1 MEGEKIIKKTV
12 PNEPI
17 VRKKSNKPITEEI
30 IINSGEEQIKQSNKD
45 ETKLRGARNR
55 IKRNQP
61 FTMNAFDGTS
71 KSEKTETKPDGTI
84 VRTIIEIN
92 GNQKKTTVITTKG
105 GSTRTNT
112 KIETISG
119 GSSNSKKGD
128 GFGFGRM
135 DSDFDSGFDSF
146 NKMWEKQVN
155 QMNNFYN
162 NFGNFGNQKGYHYE
176 YSSGSKGNKKNKTNQ
191 KEEEWDFDFNQ
202 NKKKTNIKDYGWADN
217 DNDNDNNNTNNKN
230 DDWDYGWGTDNTSN
244 KKNEKTKKNDDWDY
258 GWGTDDN
265 NKNKIEIENKT
276 PSITGSEFQKSALD
290 AHNKYRAKH
299 HVGKL
304 VLNQE
309 LCDIAQKYAEQLART
324 GNFAHSNGSFHG
336 DNMGEN
342 LFACYGMKITGKM
355 MTDDW
360 YNEVQQYN
368 FSRPGFTSGTGHF
381 TQVVWKGSKQV
392 GFGYAQARDGYYYG
406 VANYYPAGNFI
417 GEFEDNVFEA

>member
-1 MEGEKIIKKTV
+1 MQGKIIKKTV

-17 VRKKSNKPITEEI
+17 VRKKPEKPITDEI
-30 IINSGEEQIKQSNKD
+30 IINSGEEQIKDSN
-45 ETKLRGARNR
+45 EEEPKLRGTRKR

-61 FTMNAFDGTS
+61 FTMNAYDGSS
-71 KSEKTETKPDGTI
+71 KSEKTETKPDGSI

-105 GSTRTNT
+105 GSTKTNT
-112 KIETISG
+112 KIETVSS
-119 GSSNSKKGD
+119 GSSNNKGD

-135 DSDFDSGFDSF
+135 DSDFDTGFDSF

-155 QMNNFYN
+155 KMNDFYN

-176 YSSGSKGNKKNKTNQ
+176 YSSSSNNKGNQNNNNKKQIKW
-191 KEEEWDFDFNQ
+191 EYDFGDDNI
-202 NKKKTNIKDYGWADN
+202 NKKKTNIQDYGWGDDN
-217 DNDNDNNNTNNKN
+217 DDDNKKNDKKNKKN

-244 KKNEKTKKNDDWDY
+244 KKNDNTKKNDNWDY
-258 GWGTDDN
+258 GWGTDN
-265 NKNKIEIENKT
+265 TTTNKT
-276 PSITGSEFQKSALD
+276 ESISGTEFQNSALE
-290 AHNKYRAKH
+290 AHNNYRAKH

-304 VLNQE
+304 VLNKE
-309 LCDIAQKYAEQLART
+309 LCDIAQSYAEELART

-342 LFACYGMKITGKM
+342 LFACYGMKISGKM

-360 YNEVQQYN
+360 YNEVKQYN
-368 FSRPGFTSGTGHF
+368 FNNPGYISGTGHF
-381 TQVVWKGSKQV
+381 TQIVWKGSKQV

>member
-1 MEGEKIIKKTV
+1 MQGKVIKKTV

-17 VRKKSNKPITEEI
+17 VRKKPKEEPINNEI
-30 IINSGEEQIKQSNKD
+30 IINSGEDSIRQSNN
-45 ETKLRGARNR
+45 EEPKLKGARNR

-61 FTMNAFDGTS
+61 FTMNVFDGSS

-105 GSTRTNT
+105 GCTKTNT
-112 KIETISG
+112 RIETVSG
-119 GSSNSKKGD
+119 GSSSNNKGND

-135 DSDFDSGFDSF
+135 DSDFDSGFGNFD
-146 NKMWEKQVN
+146 KMWEKQVN

-162 NFGNFGNQKGYHYE
+162 NFANFGNQKGYHYE
-176 YSSGSKGNKKNKTNQ
+176 YSSSSKGNKNDNKN
-191 KEEEWDFDFNQ
+191 
-202 NKKKTNIKDYGWADN
+202 NKKKIEWEYDYG
-217 DNDNDNNNTNNKN
+217 DNNNKKNTSNKN
-230 DDWDYGWGTDNTSN
+230 DDWDYGWGTDNKN
-244 KKNEKTKKNDDWDY
+244 EKKTEKTKKYDDWDY
-258 GWGTDDN
+258 GWGTDSNTNKKNNTDDN
-265 NKNKIEIENKT
+265 YSQPISGT
-276 PSITGSEFQKSALD
+276 DFQKSALD
-290 AHNKYRAKH
+290 AHNNYRAKH

-309 LCDIAQKYAEQLART
+309 LCDIAQKYAEELART
-324 GNFAHSNGSFHG
+324 GNFAHSGNSFHD

-360 YNEVQQYN
+360 YNEVNQYN
-368 FSRPGFTSGTGHF
+368 FNNPGYISGTGHF
-381 TQVVWKGSKQV
+381 TQIVWKGSKQV

-417 GEFEDNVFEA
+417 GEFEDNVFRV

>member
-1 MEGEKIIKKTV
+1 MQGKVIKKTV

-17 VRKKSNKPITEEI
+17 VRKKPKEETINNEI
-30 IINSGEEQIKQSNKD
+30 IINSGEDSIRQSNN
-45 ETKLRGARNR
+45 EEPKLKGARNR

-61 FTMNAFDGTS
+61 FTMNAFDGSS

-105 GSTRTNT
+105 GCTKTNT
-112 KIETISG
+112 RIETVSG
-119 GSSNSKKGD
+119 GSSSNNKGND

-135 DSDFDSGFDSF
+135 DSDFDSGFGNFD
-146 NKMWEKQVN
+146 KMWEKQVN

-162 NFGNFGNQKGYHYE
+162 NFANFGNQKGYHYE
-176 YSSGSKGNKKNKTNQ
+176 YSSSSKGNKNDNKN
-191 KEEEWDFDFNQ
+191 
-202 NKKKTNIKDYGWADN
+202 NKKKIEWEYDFG
-217 DNDNDNNNTNNKN
+217 DNNNKKNTSNKN
-230 DDWDYGWGTDNTSN
+230 DDWDYGWGTDNKN
-244 KKNEKTKKNDDWDY
+244 EKKTEKTKKYDDWDY
-258 GWGTDDN
+258 GWGTDSNTNKKNNTDDN
-265 NKNKIEIENKT
+265 YSQPISGT
-276 PSITGSEFQKSALD
+276 DFQKSALD
-290 AHNKYRAKH
+290 AHNNYRAKH

-309 LCDIAQKYAEQLART
+309 LCDIAQKYAEELART
-324 GNFAHSNGSFHG
+324 GNFAHSGNSFHD

-360 YNEVQQYN
+360 YNEVNQYN
-368 FSRPGFTSGTGHF
+368 FNNPGYISGTGHF
-381 TQVVWKGSKQV
+381 TQIVWKGSKQV

-417 GEFEDNVFEA
+417 GEFEDNVFRA

>member
-1 MEGEKIIKKTV
+1 MQGKVIKKTV

-17 VRKKSNKPITEEI
+17 VRKKPKEEPINNEI
-30 IINSGEEQIKQSNKD
+30 IINSGEDSIRQSNN
-45 ETKLRGARNR
+45 EEPKLKGARNR

-61 FTMNAFDGTS
+61 FTMNAFDGSS

-105 GSTRTNT
+105 GCTKTNT
-112 KIETISG
+112 RIETVSG
-119 GSSNSKKGD
+119 GSSSNNKGND

-135 DSDFDSGFDSF
+135 DSDFDSGFGNFD
-146 NKMWEKQVN
+146 KMWEKQVN

-162 NFGNFGNQKGYHYE
+162 NFANFGNQKGYHYE
-176 YSSGSKGNKKNKTNQ
+176 YSSSSKGNKNDNKN
-191 KEEEWDFDFNQ
+191 
-202 NKKKTNIKDYGWADN
+202 NKKKIEWEYDFG
-217 DNDNDNNNTNNKN
+217 DNNNKKNTSNKN
-230 DDWDYGWGTDNTSN
+230 DDWDYGWGTDNKN
-244 KKNEKTKKNDDWDY
+244 EKKTEKTKKYDDWDY
-258 GWGTDDN
+258 GWGTDSNTKKKNTTNDN
-265 NKNKIEIENKT
+265 YSQPISGT
-276 PSITGSEFQKSALD
+276 DFQKSALD
-290 AHNKYRAKH
+290 AHNNYRAKH

-309 LCDIAQKYAEQLART
+309 LCDIAQKYAEELART
-324 GNFAHSNGSFHG
+324 GNFAHSGNSFHD

-360 YNEVQQYN
+360 YNEVNQYN
-368 FSRPGFTSGTGHF
+368 FNNPGYISGTGHF
-381 TQVVWKGSKQV
+381 TQIVWKGSKQV

-417 GEFEDNVFEA
+417 GEFEDNVFRA

>member
-1 MEGEKIIKKTV
+1 MQGKIIKKTV

-17 VRKKSNKPITEEI
+17 VRKKPEKPITDEI
-30 IINSGEEQIKQSNKD
+30 IINSGEEQIKDSN
-45 ETKLRGARNR
+45 EEEPKLRGTRKR

-61 FTMNAFDGTS
+61 FTMNAYDGSS
-71 KSEKTETKPDGTI
+71 KSEKTETKPDGSI

-105 GSTRTNT
+105 GSTKTNT
-112 KIETISG
+112 KIETVSS
-119 GSSNSKKGD
+119 GSSNNKGD

-135 DSDFDSGFDSF
+135 DSDFDTGFDSF

-155 QMNNFYN
+155 KMNDFYN

-176 YSSGSKGNKKNKTNQ
+176 YSSSSNNKGNQNKNNKKEIKW
-191 KEEEWDFDFNQ
+191 EYDFGDDNI
-202 NKKKTNIKDYGWADN
+202 NKKKTNIQDYGWGDDN
-217 DNDNDNNNTNNKN
+217 DDGNKKNDKKNKKS

-244 KKNEKTKKNDDWDY
+244 KKNDNTKKNDNWDY
-258 GWGTDDN
+258 GWGTDN
-265 NKNKIEIENKT
+265 TTTNKT
-276 PSITGSEFQKSALD
+276 ESISGTEFQNSALE
-290 AHNKYRAKH
+290 AHNNYRAKH

-304 VLNQE
+304 VLNKE
-309 LCDIAQKYAEQLART
+309 LCDIAQSYAEELART

-342 LFACYGMKITGKM
+342 LFACYGMKISGKM

-360 YNEVQQYN
+360 YNEVKQYN
-368 FSRPGFTSGTGHF
+368 FNNPGYISGTGHF
-381 TQVVWKGSKQV
+381 TQIVWKGSKQV

>member
-1 MEGEKIIKKTV
+1 MQGKVIKKTV

-17 VRKKSNKPITEEI
+17 VRKKPKEEPINNEI
-30 IINSGEEQIKQSNKD
+30 IINSGEDSIRQSNN
-45 ETKLRGARNR
+45 EEPKLKGARNR

-61 FTMNAFDGTS
+61 FTMNAFDGSS

-105 GSTRTNT
+105 GCTKTNT
-112 KIETISG
+112 RIETVSG
-119 GSSNSKKGD
+119 GSSSNNKGND

-135 DSDFDSGFDSF
+135 DSDFDSGFGNFD
-146 NKMWEKQVN
+146 KMWEKQVN

-162 NFGNFGNQKGYHYE
+162 NFANFGNQKGYHYE
-176 YSSGSKGNKKNKTNQ
+176 YSSSSKGNKNDNKN
-191 KEEEWDFDFNQ
+191 
-202 NKKKTNIKDYGWADN
+202 NKKKIEWEYDFG
-217 DNDNDNNNTNNKN
+217 DNNNKK
-230 DDWDYGWGTDNTSN
+230 NTS
-244 KKNEKTKKNDDWDY
+244 KKNDDWDY
-258 GWGTDDN
+258 GWGTDSNTNKKNNTDDN
-265 NKNKIEIENKT
+265 YSQPISGT
-276 PSITGSEFQKSALD
+276 DFQKSALD
-290 AHNKYRAKH
+290 AHNNYRAKH

-309 LCDIAQKYAEQLART
+309 LCDIAQKYAEELART
-324 GNFAHSNGSFHG
+324 GNFAHSGNSFHD

-360 YNEVQQYN
+360 YNEVNQYN
-368 FSRPGFTSGTGHF
+368 FNNPGYISGTGHF
-381 TQVVWKGSKQV
+381 TQIVWKGSKQV

-417 GEFEDNVFEA
+417 GEFEDNVFRA

>member
-1 MEGEKIIKKTV
+1 MHGKVIKKTV

-17 VRKKSNKPITEEI
+17 VRKKPKEEPINNEI
-30 IINSGEEQIKQSNKD
+30 IINSGEDSIRQSNN
-45 ETKLRGARNR
+45 EEPKLKGARNR

-61 FTMNAFDGTS
+61 FTMNAFDGSS

-105 GSTRTNT
+105 GCTKTNT
-112 KIETISG
+112 RIETVSG
-119 GSSNSKKGD
+119 GSSSNNKGND

-135 DSDFDSGFDSF
+135 DSDFDSGFGNFD
-146 NKMWEKQVN
+146 KMWEKQVN

-162 NFGNFGNQKGYHYE
+162 NFANFGNQKGYHYE
-176 YSSGSKGNKKNKTNQ
+176 YSSSSKGNKNDNKN
-191 KEEEWDFDFNQ
+191 
-202 NKKKTNIKDYGWADN
+202 NKKKIEWEYDFG
-217 DNDNDNNNTNNKN
+217 DNNNKKNTGNKN
-230 DDWDYGWGTDNTSN
+230 DDWDYGWGTDNKN
-244 KKNEKTKKNDDWDY
+244 EKKTEKTKKYDDWDY
-258 GWGTDDN
+258 GWGTDSN
-265 NKNKIEIENKT
+265 TNKKNTTNDYYSQPISGT
-276 PSITGSEFQKSALD
+276 DFQKSALD
-290 AHNKYRAKH
+290 AHNNYRAKH

-309 LCDIAQKYAEQLART
+309 LCDIAQKYAEELART
-324 GNFAHSNGSFHG
+324 GNFAHSGNSFHD

-360 YNEVQQYN
+360 YNEVNQYN
-368 FSRPGFTSGTGHF
+368 FNNPGYISGTGHF
-381 TQVVWKGSKQV
+381 TQIVWKGSKQV

-417 GEFEDNVFEA
+417 GEFEDNVFRA

>member
-1 MEGEKIIKKTV
+1 MQGKVIKKTV

-17 VRKKSNKPITEEI
+17 VRKKPKEEPINNEI
-30 IINSGEEQIKQSNKD
+30 IINSGEDSIRQSNN
-45 ETKLRGARNR
+45 EEPKLKGARNR

-61 FTMNAFDGTS
+61 FTMNAFDGSS

-105 GSTRTNT
+105 GCTKTNT
-112 KIETISG
+112 RIETVSG
-119 GSSNSKKGD
+119 GSSSNNKGND

-135 DSDFDSGFDSF
+135 DSDFDSGFGNFD
-146 NKMWEKQVN
+146 KMWEKQVN

-162 NFGNFGNQKGYHYE
+162 NFANFGNQKGYHYE
-176 YSSGSKGNKKNKTNQ
+176 YSSSSKGNKNDNKN
-191 KEEEWDFDFNQ
+191 
-202 NKKKTNIKDYGWADN
+202 NKKKIEWEYDFG
-217 DNDNDNNNTNNKN
+217 DNNNKKNTSNKN
-230 DDWDYGWGTDNTSN
+230 DDWDYGWGTDNKN
-244 KKNEKTKKNDDWDY
+244 EKKTEKTKKYDDWDY
-258 GWGTDDN
+258 GWGTDSN
-265 NKNKIEIENKT
+265 TNKKNTTNDYYSQPISGT
-276 PSITGSEFQKSALD
+276 DFQKSALD
-290 AHNKYRAKH
+290 AHNNYRAKH
-299 HVGKL
+299 HVVKL

-309 LCDIAQKYAEQLART
+309 LCDIAQKYAEELART
-324 GNFAHSNGSFHG
+324 GNFAHSGNSFHD

-360 YNEVQQYN
+360 YNEVNQYN
-368 FSRPGFTSGTGHF
+368 FNNPGYISGTGHF
-381 TQVVWKGSKQV
+381 TQIVWKGSKQV

-417 GEFEDNVFEA
+417 GEFEDNVFRA

>member
-1 MEGEKIIKKTV
+1 MQGKLIKKTV

-17 VRKKSNKPITEEI
+17 VRKKPKEEPINNEI
-30 IINSGEEQIKQSNKD
+30 IINSGEDSIRQSNN
-45 ETKLRGARNR
+45 EEPKLKGARNR

-61 FTMNAFDGTS
+61 FTMNAFDGSS
-71 KSEKTETKPDGTI
+71 KSEKAETKPDGTI

-105 GSTRTNT
+105 GCTKTNT
-112 KIETISG
+112 RIETVSG
-119 GSSNSKKGD
+119 GSSSNNKGND

-135 DSDFDSGFDSF
+135 DSDFDSGFGNFD
-146 NKMWEKQVN
+146 KMWEKQVN

-162 NFGNFGNQKGYHYE
+162 NFANFGNQKGYHYE
-176 YSSGSKGNKKNKTNQ
+176 YSSSSKGNKNDNKN
-191 KEEEWDFDFNQ
+191 
-202 NKKKTNIKDYGWADN
+202 NKKKIEWEYDFG
-217 DNDNDNNNTNNKN
+217 DNNNKKNTSNKN
-230 DDWDYGWGTDNTSN
+230 DDWDYGWGTDNKN
-244 KKNEKTKKNDDWDY
+244 EKKTEKTKKYDDWDY
-258 GWGTDDN
+258 GWGTDSNTNKKNNTDDN
-265 NKNKIEIENKT
+265 YSQPISGT
-276 PSITGSEFQKSALD
+276 DFQKSALD
-290 AHNKYRAKH
+290 AHNNYRAKH

-309 LCDIAQKYAEQLART
+309 LCDIAQKYAEELART
-324 GNFAHSNGSFHG
+324 GNFAHSGNSFHD

-360 YNEVQQYN
+360 YNEVNQYN
-368 FSRPGFTSGTGHF
+368 FNNPGYISGTGHF
-381 TQVVWKGSKQV
+381 TQIVWKGSKQV

-417 GEFEDNVFEA
+417 GEFEDNVFRA

>member
-1 MEGEKIIKKTV
+1 MQGKVIKKTV

-17 VRKKSNKPITEEI
+17 VRKKPKEEPINNEI
-30 IINSGEEQIKQSNKD
+30 IINSGEDSIRQSNN
-45 ETKLRGARNR
+45 EEPKLKGARNR

-61 FTMNAFDGTS
+61 FTMNVFDGSS

-105 GSTRTNT
+105 GCTKTNT
-112 KIETISG
+112 RIETVSG
-119 GSSNSKKGD
+119 GSSSNNKGND

-135 DSDFDSGFDSF
+135 DSDFDSGFGNFD
-146 NKMWEKQVN
+146 KMWEKQVN

-162 NFGNFGNQKGYHYE
+162 NFANFGNQKGYHYE
-176 YSSGSKGNKKNKTNQ
+176 YSSSSKGNKNDNKN
-191 KEEEWDFDFNQ
+191 
-202 NKKKTNIKDYGWADN
+202 NKKKIEWEYDFGE
-217 DNDNDNNNTNNKN
+217 NNNKKNTSNKN
-230 DDWDYGWGTDNTSN
+230 DDWDYGWGTDNKN
-244 KKNEKTKKNDDWDY
+244 EKKTEKTKKYDDWDY
-258 GWGTDDN
+258 GWGTDSNTNKKNNTDDN
-265 NKNKIEIENKT
+265 YSQPISGT
-276 PSITGSEFQKSALD
+276 DFQKSALD
-290 AHNKYRAKH
+290 AHNNYRAKH

-309 LCDIAQKYAEQLART
+309 LCDIAQKYAEELART
-324 GNFAHSNGSFHG
+324 GNFAHSGNSFHD

-360 YNEVQQYN
+360 YNEVNQYN
-368 FSRPGFTSGTGHF
+368 FNNPGYISGTGHF
-381 TQVVWKGSKQV
+381 TQIVWKGSKQV

-417 GEFEDNVFEA
+417 GEFEDNVFRA

>member
-1 MEGEKIIKKTV
+1 MQGKVIKKTV

-17 VRKKSNKPITEEI
+17 VRKKPKEEPINNEI
-30 IINSGEEQIKQSNKD
+30 IINSGEDSIRQSNN
-45 ETKLRGARNR
+45 EEPKLKRARNR

-61 FTMNAFDGTS
+61 FTMNVFDGSS

-105 GSTRTNT
+105 GCTKTNT
-112 KIETISG
+112 RIETVSG
-119 GSSNSKKGD
+119 GSSSNNKGND

-135 DSDFDSGFDSF
+135 DSDFDSGFGNFD
-146 NKMWEKQVN
+146 KMWEKQVN

-162 NFGNFGNQKGYHYE
+162 NFANFGNQKGYHYE
-176 YSSGSKGNKKNKTNQ
+176 YSSSSKGNKNDNKN
-191 KEEEWDFDFNQ
+191 
-202 NKKKTNIKDYGWADN
+202 NKKKIEWEYDFG
-217 DNDNDNNNTNNKN
+217 DNNNKKNTGNKN
-230 DDWDYGWGTDNTSN
+230 DDWDYGWGTDNKN
-244 KKNEKTKKNDDWDY
+244 EKKTEKTKKYDDWDY
-258 GWGTDDN
+258 GWGTDSNTNKKNNTDDN
-265 NKNKIEIENKT
+265 YSQPISGT
-276 PSITGSEFQKSALD
+276 DFQKSALD
-290 AHNKYRAKH
+290 AHNNYRAKH

-309 LCDIAQKYAEQLART
+309 LCDIAQKYAEELART
-324 GNFAHSNGSFHG
+324 GNFAHSGNSFHD
-336 DNMGEN
+336 DNIGEN

-360 YNEVQQYN
+360 YNEVNQYN
-368 FSRPGFTSGTGHF
+368 FNNPGYISGTGHF
-381 TQVVWKGSKQV
+381 TQIVWKGSKQV

-417 GEFEDNVFEA
+417 GEFEDNVFRA

>member
-1 MEGEKIIKKTV
+1 MQGKVIKKTV

-17 VRKKSNKPITEEI
+17 VRKKPKEEPINNEI
-30 IINSGEEQIKQSNKD
+30 IINSGEDSIRQSNN
-45 ETKLRGARNR
+45 EEPKLKGARNR

-61 FTMNAFDGTS
+61 FTMNAFDGSS

-105 GSTRTNT
+105 GCTKTNT
-112 KIETISG
+112 RIETVSG
-119 GSSNSKKGD
+119 GSSSNNKGND

-135 DSDFDSGFDSF
+135 DSDFDSGFGNFD
-146 NKMWEKQVN
+146 KMWEKQVN

-162 NFGNFGNQKGYHYE
+162 NFANFGNQKGYHYE
-176 YSSGSKGNKKNKTNQ
+176 YSSSSKGNKNDNKN
-191 KEEEWDFDFNQ
+191 
-202 NKKKTNIKDYGWADN
+202 NKKKIEWEYDFG
-217 DNDNDNNNTNNKN
+217 DNNNKKNTSNKN
-230 DDWDYGWGTDNTSN
+230 DDWDYGWGTDNKN
-244 KKNEKTKKNDDWDY
+244 EKKTEKTKKYDGWDY
-258 GWGTDDN
+258 GWGTDSNTNKKNNTDDN
-265 NKNKIEIENKT
+265 YSQPISGT
-276 PSITGSEFQKSALD
+276 DFQKSALD
-290 AHNKYRAKH
+290 AHNNYRAKH

-309 LCDIAQKYAEQLART
+309 LCDIAQKYAEELART
-324 GNFAHSNGSFHG
+324 GNFAHSGNSFHD

-360 YNEVQQYN
+360 YNEVNQYN
-368 FSRPGFTSGTGHF
+368 FNNPGYISGTGHF
-381 TQVVWKGSKQV
+381 TQIVWKGSKQV

-417 GEFEDNVFEA
+417 GEFEDNVFRA

>member
-1 MEGEKIIKKTV
+1 MQGKVIKKTV

-17 VRKKSNKPITEEI
+17 VRKKPKEEPINNEI
-30 IINSGEEQIKQSNKD
+30 IINSGEDSIRQSNN
-45 ETKLRGARNR
+45 EEPKLKGARNR

-61 FTMNAFDGTS
+61 FTMNAFDGSS

-105 GSTRTNT
+105 GCTKTNT
-112 KIETISG
+112 RIETVSG
-119 GSSNSKKGD
+119 GSSSNNKGND

-135 DSDFDSGFDSF
+135 DSDFDSGFGNFD
-146 NKMWEKQVN
+146 KMWEKQVN

-162 NFGNFGNQKGYHYE
+162 NFANFGNQKGYHYE
-176 YSSGSKGNKKNKTNQ
+176 YSSSSKGNKNDNKN
-191 KEEEWDFDFNQ
+191 
-202 NKKKTNIKDYGWADN
+202 NKKKIEWEYDFG
-217 DNDNDNNNTNNKN
+217 DNNNKKNTSNKN
-230 DDWDYGWGTDNTSN
+230 DDWDYGWGTDNKN
-244 KKNEKTKKNDDWDY
+244 EKKTEKTKKYDDWDY
-258 GWGTDDN
+258 GWGTDSNTNKKNNTDDN
-265 NKNKIEIENKT
+265 YSQPISGT
-276 PSITGSEFQKSALD
+276 DFQKSALD
-290 AHNKYRAKH
+290 AHNNYRAKH

-309 LCDIAQKYAEQLART
+309 LCDIAQKYAEELART
-324 GNFAHSNGSFHG
+324 GNFAHSGNSFHD

-360 YNEVQQYN
+360 YNEVSMYN
-368 FSRPGFTSGTGHF
+368 FNNPGYISGTGHF
-381 TQVVWKGSKQV
+381 TQIVWKGSKQV

-417 GEFEDNVFEA
+417 GEFEDNVFRA

>member
-1 MEGEKIIKKTV
+1 MQGKVIKKTV

-17 VRKKSNKPITEEI
+17 VRKKPKEEPINNEI
-30 IINSGEEQIKQSNKD
+30 IINSGEDSIRQSNN
-45 ETKLRGARNR
+45 EEPKLKGARNR

-61 FTMNAFDGTS
+61 FTMNAFDGSS

-105 GSTRTNT
+105 GCTKTNT
-112 KIETISG
+112 RIETVSG
-119 GSSNSKKGD
+119 GSSSNNKGND

-135 DSDFDSGFDSF
+135 DSDFDSGFGNFD
-146 NKMWEKQVN
+146 KMWEKQVN

-162 NFGNFGNQKGYHYE
+162 NFANFGNQKGYHYE
-176 YSSGSKGNKKNKTNQ
+176 YSSSSKGNKNDNKN
-191 KEEEWDFDFNQ
+191 
-202 NKKKTNIKDYGWADN
+202 NKKKIEWEYDFG
-217 DNDNDNNNTNNKN
+217 DNNNKKNTSNKN
-230 DDWDYGWGTDNTSN
+230 DDWDYGWGTDNKN
-244 KKNEKTKKNDDWDY
+244 EKKTEKTKKYDDWDY
-258 GWGTDDN
+258 GWGTDSNTNKKNNTDDN
-265 NKNKIEIENKT
+265 YSQPISGT
-276 PSITGSEFQKSALD
+276 DFQKSALD
-290 AHNKYRAKH
+290 AHNNYRAKH

-309 LCDIAQKYAEQLART
+309 LCDIAQKYAEELART
-324 GNFAHSNGSFHG
+324 GNFAHSGNSFHD

-360 YNEVQQYN
+360 YNEVNQYN
-368 FSRPGFTSGTGHF
+368 FNNPGYISGTGHF
-381 TQVVWKGSKQV
+381 TQIVWKGSKQV

-417 GEFEDNVFEA
+417 GEFEDNVFRS

>member
-1 MEGEKIIKKTV
+1 MQGKVIKKTV

-17 VRKKSNKPITEEI
+17 VRKKPKEEPINNEI
-30 IINSGEEQIKQSNKD
+30 IINSGEDSIRQSNN
-45 ETKLRGARNR
+45 EEPKLKGARNR

-61 FTMNAFDGTS
+61 FTMNAFDGSS

-105 GSTRTNT
+105 GCTKTNT
-112 KIETISG
+112 RIETVSG
-119 GSSNSKKGD
+119 GSSSNNKGND

-135 DSDFDSGFDSF
+135 DSDFDSGFGNFD
-146 NKMWEKQVN
+146 KMWEKQVN

-162 NFGNFGNQKGYHYE
+162 NFANFGNQKGYHYE
-176 YSSGSKGNKKNKTNQ
+176 YSSSSKGNKNDNKN
-191 KEEEWDFDFNQ
+191 
-202 NKKKTNIKDYGWADN
+202 NKKKIEWEYDFG
-217 DNDNDNNNTNNKN
+217 DNNNKKNTSNKN
-230 DDWDYGWGTDNTSN
+230 DDWDYGWGTDNKN
-244 KKNEKTKKNDDWDY
+244 EKKTEKTKKYDDWDY
-258 GWGTDDN
+258 GWGTDSNTNKKNNTNDN
-265 NKNKIEIENKT
+265 YSQ
-276 PSITGSEFQKSALD
+276 SISGTDFQKSALD
-290 AHNKYRAKH
+290 AHNNYRAKH

-309 LCDIAQKYAEQLART
+309 LCDIAQKYAEELART
-324 GNFAHSNGSFHG
+324 GNFAHSGNSFHD

-360 YNEVQQYN
+360 YNEVNQYN
-368 FSRPGFTSGTGHF
+368 FNNPGYISGTGHF
-381 TQVVWKGSKQV
+381 TQIVWKGSKQV

-417 GEFEDNVFEA
+417 GEFEDNVFRA

>member
-1 MEGEKIIKKTV
+1 MQGKVIKKTV

-17 VRKKSNKPITEEI
+17 VRKKPKEEPINNEI
-30 IINSGEEQIKQSNKD
+30 IINSGEDSIRQSNN
-45 ETKLRGARNR
+45 EEPKLKGARNR

-61 FTMNAFDGTS
+61 FTMNAFDGSS

-105 GSTRTNT
+105 GCTKTNT
-112 KIETISG
+112 RIETVSG
-119 GSSNSKKGD
+119 GSSSNNKGND

-135 DSDFDSGFDSF
+135 DSDFDIGFGNFD
-146 NKMWEKQVN
+146 KMWEKQVN

-162 NFGNFGNQKGYHYE
+162 NFANFGNQKGYHYE
-176 YSSGSKGNKKNKTNQ
+176 YSSSSKGNKNDNKN
-191 KEEEWDFDFNQ
+191 
-202 NKKKTNIKDYGWADN
+202 NKKKIEWEYDFG
-217 DNDNDNNNTNNKN
+217 DNNNKKNTSNKN
-230 DDWDYGWGTDNTSN
+230 DDWDYGWGTDNKN
-244 KKNEKTKKNDDWDY
+244 EKKTEKTKKYDDWDY
-258 GWGTDDN
+258 GWGTDSNTNKKNNTDDN
-265 NKNKIEIENKT
+265 YSQPISGT
-276 PSITGSEFQKSALD
+276 DFQKSALD
-290 AHNKYRAKH
+290 AHNNYRAKH

-309 LCDIAQKYAEQLART
+309 LCDIAQKYAEELART
-324 GNFAHSNGSFHG
+324 GNFAHSGNSFHD

-360 YNEVQQYN
+360 YNEVNQYN
-368 FSRPGFTSGTGHF
+368 FNNPGYISGTGHF
-381 TQVVWKGSKQV
+381 TQIVWKGSKQV

-417 GEFEDNVFEA
+417 GEFEDNVFRA

>member
-1 MEGEKIIKKTV
+1 MQGKVIKKTV

-17 VRKKSNKPITEEI
+17 VRKKPKEEPINNEI
-30 IINSGEEQIKQSNKD
+30 IINSGEDSIRQSNN
-45 ETKLRGARNR
+45 EEPKLKGARNR

-61 FTMNAFDGTS
+61 FTMNAFDGSS

-105 GSTRTNT
+105 GCTKTNT
-112 KIETISG
+112 RIETVSG
-119 GSSNSKKGD
+119 GSSSNNKGND

-135 DSDFDSGFDSF
+135 DSDFDSGFGNFD
-146 NKMWEKQVN
+146 KMWEKQVN

-162 NFGNFGNQKGYHYE
+162 NFANFGNQKGYHYE
-176 YSSGSKGNKKNKTNQ
+176 YSSSSKGNKNDNKN
-191 KEEEWDFDFNQ
+191 
-202 NKKKTNIKDYGWADN
+202 NKKKIEWEYDFG
-217 DNDNDNNNTNNKN
+217 DNNNKKNTGNKN
-230 DDWDYGWGTDNTSN
+230 DDWDYGWGTDNKN
-244 KKNEKTKKNDDWDY
+244 EKKTEKTKKYDDWDY
-258 GWGTDDN
+258 GWGTDSN
-265 NKNKIEIENKT
+265 TNKKNTTNDYYSQPISGT
-276 PSITGSEFQKSALD
+276 DFQKSALD
-290 AHNKYRAKH
+290 AHNNYRAKH

-309 LCDIAQKYAEQLART
+309 LCDIAQKYAEELART
-324 GNFAHSNGSFHG
+324 GNFAHSGNSLHD

-360 YNEVQQYN
+360 YNEVNQYN
-368 FSRPGFTSGTGHF
+368 FNNPGYISGTGHF
-381 TQVVWKGSKQV
+381 TQIVWKGSKQV

-417 GEFEDNVFEA
+417 GEFEDNVFRA

>member
-1 MEGEKIIKKTV
+1 MQGKVIKKTV

-17 VRKKSNKPITEEI
+17 VRKKPKEEPINNEI
-30 IINSGEEQIKQSNKD
+30 IINSGEDSIRQSNN
-45 ETKLRGARNR
+45 EEPKLKGARNR

-61 FTMNAFDGTS
+61 FTMNAFDGSS

-105 GSTRTNT
+105 GCTKTNT
-112 KIETISG
+112 RIETVSG
-119 GSSNSKKGD
+119 GSSSNNKGND

-135 DSDFDSGFDSF
+135 DSDFDSGFGNFD
-146 NKMWEKQVN
+146 KMWEKQVN

-162 NFGNFGNQKGYHYE
+162 NFANFGNQKGYHYE
-176 YSSGSKGNKKNKTNQ
+176 YSSSSKGNKNDNKN
-191 KEEEWDFDFNQ
+191 
-202 NKKKTNIKDYGWADN
+202 NKKKIEWEYDYG
-217 DNDNDNNNTNNKN
+217 DNNNKKNTSNKN
-230 DDWDYGWGTDNTSN
+230 DDWDYGWGTDNKN
-244 KKNEKTKKNDDWDY
+244 EKKTEKTKKYDDWDY
-258 GWGTDDN
+258 GWGTDSNTNKKNNTDDN
-265 NKNKIEIENKT
+265 YSQPISGT
-276 PSITGSEFQKSALD
+276 DFQKSALD
-290 AHNKYRAKH
+290 AHNNYRAKH

-309 LCDIAQKYAEQLART
+309 LCDIAQKYAEELART
-324 GNFAHSNGSFHG
+324 GNFAHSGNSFHD

-360 YNEVQQYN
+360 YNEVNQYN
-368 FSRPGFTSGTGHF
+368 FNNPGYISGTGHF
-381 TQVVWKGSKQV
+381 TQIVWKGSKQV

-417 GEFEDNVFEA
+417 GEFEDNVFRA

>member
-1 MEGEKIIKKTV
+1 MQGKVIKKTV

-17 VRKKSNKPITEEI
+17 VRKKPKEEPINNEI
-30 IINSGEEQIKQSNKD
+30 IINSGEDSIRQSNN
-45 ETKLRGARNR
+45 EEPKLKGARNR

-61 FTMNAFDGTS
+61 FTMNAFDGSS

-105 GSTRTNT
+105 GCTKTNT
-112 KIETISG
+112 RIETVSG
-119 GSSNSKKGD
+119 GSSSNNKGND

-135 DSDFDSGFDSF
+135 DSDFDSGFGNFD
-146 NKMWEKQVN
+146 KMWEKQVN

-162 NFGNFGNQKGYHYE
+162 NFANFGNQKGYHYE
-176 YSSGSKGNKKNKTNQ
+176 YSSSSKGNKNDNKN
-191 KEEEWDFDFNQ
+191 
-202 NKKKTNIKDYGWADN
+202 NKKKIEWEYDFG
-217 DNDNDNNNTNNKN
+217 DNNNKKNTSNKN
-230 DDWDYGWGTDNTSN
+230 DDWDYGWGTDNKN
-244 KKNEKTKKNDDWDY
+244 EKKTEKTKKYDDWDY
-258 GWGTDDN
+258 GWGTDSNTNKKNNTDDN
-265 NKNKIEIENKT
+265 YSQPISGT
-276 PSITGSEFQKSALD
+276 DFQKSALD
-290 AHNKYRAKH
+290 AHNNYRAKH

-309 LCDIAQKYAEQLART
+309 LCDIAQKYAEELART
-324 GNFAHSNGSFHG
+324 GNFAHSGNSFHD

-360 YNEVQQYN
+360 YNEVKQYN
-368 FSRPGFTSGTGHF
+368 FNNPGYISGTGHF
-381 TQVVWKGSKQV
+381 TQIVWKGSKQV

-417 GEFEDNVFEA
+417 GEFEDNVFRA

>member
-1 MEGEKIIKKTV
+1 MQGKVIKKTV

-17 VRKKSNKPITEEI
+17 VRKKPKEEPINNEI
-30 IINSGEEQIKQSNKD
+30 IINSGEDSIRKSNN
-45 ETKLRGARNR
+45 EEPKLKGARNR

-61 FTMNAFDGTS
+61 FTMNAFDGSS

-105 GSTRTNT
+105 GCTKTNT
-112 KIETISG
+112 RIETVSG
-119 GSSNSKKGD
+119 GSSSNNKGND

-135 DSDFDSGFDSF
+135 DSDFDSGFGNFD
-146 NKMWEKQVN
+146 KMWEKQVN

-162 NFGNFGNQKGYHYE
+162 NFANFGNQKGYHYE
-176 YSSGSKGNKKNKTNQ
+176 YSSSSKGNKNDNKN
-191 KEEEWDFDFNQ
+191 
-202 NKKKTNIKDYGWADN
+202 NKKKIEWEYDFG
-217 DNDNDNNNTNNKN
+217 DNNNKKNTGNKN
-230 DDWDYGWGTDNTSN
+230 DDWDYGWGTDNKN
-244 KKNEKTKKNDDWDY
+244 EKKTEKTKKYDDWDY
-258 GWGTDDN
+258 GWGTDSNTNKKNTTNDN
-265 NKNKIEIENKT
+265 YSQPISGT
-276 PSITGSEFQKSALD
+276 DFQKSALD
-290 AHNKYRAKH
+290 AHNNYRAKH

-309 LCDIAQKYAEQLART
+309 LCDIAQKYAEELART
-324 GNFAHSNGSFHG
+324 GNFAHSGNSFHD

-360 YNEVQQYN
+360 YNEVNQYN
-368 FSRPGFTSGTGHF
+368 FNNPGYISGTGHF
-381 TQVVWKGSKQV
+381 TQIVWKGSKQV

-417 GEFEDNVFEA
+417 GEFEDNVFRA

>member
-1 MEGEKIIKKTV
+1 MQGKVIKKTV

-17 VRKKSNKPITEEI
+17 VRKKPKEEPINNEI
-30 IINSGEEQIKQSNKD
+30 IINSGEDSIRQSNN
-45 ETKLRGARNR
+45 EEPKLKGARNR

-61 FTMNAFDGTS
+61 FTMNAFDGSS

-105 GSTRTNT
+105 GCTKTNT
-112 KIETISG
+112 RIETVSG
-119 GSSNSKKGD
+119 GSSSNNKGND

-135 DSDFDSGFDSF
+135 DSDFDSGFGNFD
-146 NKMWEKQVN
+146 KMWEKQVN

-162 NFGNFGNQKGYHYE
+162 NFANFGNQKGYHYE
-176 YSSGSKGNKKNKTNQ
+176 YSSSSKGNKNDNKN
-191 KEEEWDFDFNQ
+191 
-202 NKKKTNIKDYGWADN
+202 NKKKIEWEYDFG
-217 DNDNDNNNTNNKN
+217 DNNNKKNTSNKN
-230 DDWDYGWGTDNTSN
+230 DDWDYGWGTDSKNE
-244 KKNEKTKKNDDWDY
+244 KKTEKTKKYDDWDY
-258 GWGTDDN
+258 GWGTDSNTNKKNNTDDN
-265 NKNKIEIENKT
+265 YSQPISGT
-276 PSITGSEFQKSALD
+276 DFQKSALD
-290 AHNKYRAKH
+290 AHNNYRAKH

-309 LCDIAQKYAEQLART
+309 LCDIAQKYAEELART
-324 GNFAHSNGSFHG
+324 GNFAHSGNSFHD

-360 YNEVQQYN
+360 YNEVNQYN
-368 FSRPGFTSGTGHF
+368 FNNPGYISGTGHF
-381 TQVVWKGSKQV
+381 TQIVWKGSKQV

-417 GEFEDNVFEA
+417 GEFEDNVFRA

>member
-1 MEGEKIIKKTV
+1 MQGKVIKKTV

-17 VRKKSNKPITEEI
+17 VRKKPKEEPINNEI
-30 IINSGEEQIKQSNKD
+30 IINSGEDSIRQSNN
-45 ETKLRGARNR
+45 EEPKLKGARNR

-61 FTMNAFDGTS
+61 FTMNAFDGSS

-105 GSTRTNT
+105 GCTKTNT
-112 KIETISG
+112 RIETVSG
-119 GSSNSKKGD
+119 GSSSNNKGND

-135 DSDFDSGFDSF
+135 DSDFDSGFGNFD
-146 NKMWEKQVN
+146 KMWEKQVN

-162 NFGNFGNQKGYHYE
+162 NFANFGNQKGYHYE
-176 YSSGSKGNKKNKTNQ
+176 YSSSSKGNKNDNKN
-191 KEEEWDFDFNQ
+191 
-202 NKKKTNIKDYGWADN
+202 NKKKIEWEYDFG
-217 DNDNDNNNTNNKN
+217 DNNNKKNTSNKN
-230 DDWDYGWGTDNTSN
+230 DDWDYGWGTDNKN
-244 KKNEKTKKNDDWDY
+244 EKKTEKTKKYDDWDY
-258 GWGTDDN
+258 GWGTDSNSNKKNNTDDN
-265 NKNKIEIENKT
+265 YSQPISGT
-276 PSITGSEFQKSALD
+276 DFQKSALD
-290 AHNKYRAKH
+290 AHNNYRAKH

-309 LCDIAQKYAEQLART
+309 LCDIAQKYAEELART
-324 GNFAHSNGSFHG
+324 GNFAHSGNSFHD

-360 YNEVQQYN
+360 YNEVNQYN
-368 FSRPGFTSGTGHF
+368 FNNPGYISGTGHF
-381 TQVVWKGSKQV
+381 TQIVWKGSKQV

-417 GEFEDNVFEA
+417 GEFEDNVFRA

>member
-1 MEGEKIIKKTV
+1 MQGKVIKKTV

-17 VRKKSNKPITEEI
+17 VRKKPKEEPINNEI
-30 IINSGEEQIKQSNKD
+30 IINSGEDSIRQSNN
-45 ETKLRGARNR
+45 EEPKLKGARNR

-61 FTMNAFDGTS
+61 FTMNVFDGSS

-105 GSTRTNT
+105 GCTKTNT
-112 KIETISG
+112 RIETVSG
-119 GSSNSKKGD
+119 GSSSNNKGND

-135 DSDFDSGFDSF
+135 DSDFDSGFGNFD
-146 NKMWEKQVN
+146 KMWEKQVN

-162 NFGNFGNQKGYHYE
+162 NFANFGNQKGYHYE
-176 YSSGSKGNKKNKTNQ
+176 YSSSSKGNKNDNKN
-191 KEEEWDFDFNQ
+191 
-202 NKKKTNIKDYGWADN
+202 NKKKIEWEYDFG
-217 DNDNDNNNTNNKN
+217 DNNNKKNTSNKN
-230 DDWDYGWGTDNTSN
+230 DDWDYGWGTDNKN
-244 KKNEKTKKNDDWDY
+244 EKKTEKTKKYDDWDY
-258 GWGTDDN
+258 GWGTGSNTNKKNNTDDN
-265 NKNKIEIENKT
+265 YSQPISGT
-276 PSITGSEFQKSALD
+276 DFQKSALD
-290 AHNKYRAKH
+290 AHNNYRAKH

-309 LCDIAQKYAEQLART
+309 LCDIAQKYAEELART
-324 GNFAHSNGSFHG
+324 GNFAHSGNSFHD

-360 YNEVQQYN
+360 YNEVNQYN
-368 FSRPGFTSGTGHF
+368 FNNPGYISGTGHF
-381 TQVVWKGSKQV
+381 TQIVWKGSKQV

-417 GEFEDNVFEA
+417 GEFEDNVFRA